1 MGKFFKK
8 TDNQLILKRR
18 RKKRV
23 KKTCIGMIFL
33 IAVFLILCLKLSYF
47 NIHHIKV
54 YGNKSIS
61 SNEIIRNS
69 KMYTGN
75 NIFYINLRD
84 ITDNIL
90 TNPYIKE
97 ATITRVL
104 PDTINI
110 SVKERS
116 SIFYCETANGYFVID
131 KMGIFLEKRGNIDDM
146 KLVKLEGINYT
157 DKDIGK
163 TTENKDHRKI
173 KAITAFGN
181 MIENNDLS
189 FRVTDLDVS
198 DPLDIKAYFNNM
210 CVKLGTVDDIDKKIN
225 RAVNVLLDANLG
237 SSKGYI
243 DVRFNSNPVFF
254 IEN

>member
-1 MGKFFKK
+1 MGKLFKK

-18 RKKRV
+18 RKKRL
-23 KKTCIGMIFL
+23 KKTCMGMVFL
-33 IAVFLILCLKLSYF
+33 IAVFLILCLKLPYF

-61 SNEIIRNS
+61 SSEIIRNS

-75 NIFYINLRD
+75 NIFYINLRS
-84 ITDNIL
+84 IKNNIL

-97 ATITRVL
+97 TTITRVL

-110 SVKERS
+110 NVKERS
-116 SIFYCETANGYFVID
+116 SIFYCQNSNTYFVID
-131 KMGIFLEKRGNIDDM
+131 KTGILLEERDNINNM
-146 KLVKLEGINYT
+146 QLVKLEGINYSN
-157 DKDIGK
+157 KDIGK
-163 TTENKDHRKI
+163 TTENKDDRKI

-181 MIENNDLS
+181 MVENNDLS

-198 DPLDIKAYFNNM
+198 NPIDIKVYFNNI

-225 RAVNVLLDANLG
+225 RAVNVLLDANLV
-237 SSKGYI
+237 SAKGYI
-243 DVRFNSNPVFF
+243 DVRFNTNPVFF
-254 IEN
+254 TEN

>member
-1 MGKFFKK
+1 MGRFLKK

-18 RKKRV
+18 RKKRI

-33 IAVFLILCLKLSYF
+33 IAVFLILCLKLPYF

-84 ITDNIL
+84 MEDNIL

-110 SVKERS
+110 NVKERS
-116 SIFYCETANGYFVID
+116 SIFYCKKSSTYFVID
-131 KMGIFLEKRGNIDDM
+131 KTGILLEKRDNINNM
-146 KLVKLEGINYT
+146 QLVKLEGINYSE
-157 DKDIGK
+157 KDIGK
-163 TTENKDHRKI
+163 TTENKDDRKI

-181 MIENNDLS
+181 MVENNNLS

-198 DPLDIKAYFNNM
+198 NPIDIKANF
-210 CVKLGTVDDIDKKIN
+210 THT
-225 RAVNVLLDANLG
+225 LL
-237 SSKGYI
+237 K
-243 DVRFNSNPVFF
+243 
-254 IEN
+254 